1 IERLMDMNRLITV
14 VAKGIA
20 SIRKAIVNYMSQ
32 PKEVQAAASAVTVGR
47 TDEEEKIPGSIS
59 WFTDHQ
65 KEEPDELHRFYKSE
79 ILREEDKD
87 DQKSN
92 EEKLTNSRIAENRNT
107 EIDGSYSINHKLSYN
122 KKKTQQL
129 NWSKWKKRN
138 R

>member
-1 IERLMDMNRLITV
+1 MNRLITV
-14 VAKGIA
+14 VTKGIG

-65 KEEPDELHRFYKSE
+65 KEEPEELHQFYKRGT
-79 ILREEDKD
+79 LREKGEYA
-87 DQKSN
+87 QKSN
-92 EEKLTNSRIAENRNT
+92 EEKLTNSMIAGNRNT
-107 EIDGSYSINHKLSYN
+107 EMDGNYSINHKLSYN
-122 KKKTQQL
+122 KKKTQRC
-129 NWSKWKKRN
+129 NWDKWKKRN